1 MKPRLLLSSVVALLL
16 SSAGLG
22 TAQGAVRTDLLGEPA
37 PLSAATRTVWVGPD
51 TRWVNVTGGEVVKFV
66 SGEREFAWSFNG
78 IEMAG
83 AIDLNQIAPRGAL
96 THSVKAYVAQNP
108 LYAD

>member
-16 SSAGLG
+16 SSAGAG
-22 TAQGAVRTDLLGEPA
+22 AAQAAVRTDLLGEPA
-37 PLSAATRTVWVGPD
+37 PLSAATRTVRVGQD
-51 TRWVNVTGGEVVKFV
+51 TRWVNVTGGEVVRFV
-66 SGEREFAWSFNG
+66 SGDREFAWNFNG
-78 IEMAG
+78 IDVAG

-96 THSVKAYVAQNP
+96 THSVKAYVAPNP